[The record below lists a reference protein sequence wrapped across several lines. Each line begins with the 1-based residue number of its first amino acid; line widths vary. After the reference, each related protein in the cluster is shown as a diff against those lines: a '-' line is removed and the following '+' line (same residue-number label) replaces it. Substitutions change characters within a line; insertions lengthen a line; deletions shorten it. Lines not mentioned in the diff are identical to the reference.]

1 MIYGINN
8 VASVI
13 RRNKFTNL
21 KVYSSNPRSKDSD
34 PCLLITDADS
44 PDDLADSFEDEMSY
58 RSAGNQYWLRLYG
71 EKNQSP
77 VVETFMKEVA
87 DSKELPVAHGLGSR
101 EPSSMSA
108 KEAIDLSAENAR
120 LTVELRNALETI
132 DQLHGEI
139 LDLEDEL
146 EEQEEDPLTSSIM
159 SILTGLTSNNNG
171 TIPAMAGADVLSA
184 FNEIKLVAPEAET
197 LIVKLG
203 SMAKN
208 NPEQLKGFIDTLNK
222 NLV

>member
-77 VVETFMKEVA
+77 VVETFMKEIA
-87 DSKELPVAHGLGSR
+87 DSKELPVARGLGSQ

-108 KEAIDLSAENAR
+108 KEVIDLSAENAR
-120 LTVELRNALETI
+120 LTVELRNAHETI
-132 DQLHGEI
+132 DQLNGEI

-146 EEQEEDPLTSSIM
+146 EDQEEDPLTSSIM
-159 SILTGLTSNNNG
+159 QILSGLTNNG
-171 TIPAMAGADVLSA
+171 GAIPAMAGADVLSA
-184 FNEIKLVAPEAET
+184 FNEIKLVAPEAEV

-203 SMAKN
+203 AMAKS
-208 NPEQLKGFIDTLNK
+208 NPEQLKGFIETLNK

>member
-8 VASVI
+8 VAAVI

-44 PDDLADSFEDEMSY
+44 PEDLADSFEDEMSY
-58 RSAGNQYWLRLYG
+58 RSAGNQYWIRLYG

-77 VVETFMKEVA
+77 VVETFMKENA
-87 DSKELPVAHGLGSR
+87 DSKEMPVARELGSK

-108 KEAIDLSAENAR
+108 QQIIELSAENAR
-120 LTVELRNALETI
+120 LTVELLNARETI
-132 DQLHGEI
+132 EQLNGEI

-146 EEQEEDPLTSSIM
+146 EDQEEDPLTSSIM
-159 SILTGLTSNNNG
+159 SILSGLTSNNG
-171 TIPAMAGADVLSA
+171 GSIPAMAGADVLSA
-184 FNEIKLVAPEAET
+184 FNEIKLIAPEAEV

-203 SMAKN
+203 AMAKS
-208 NPEQLKGFIDTLNK
+208 NPEQLKVFIDTLNK